1 MSALSFSPQSPP
13 VVLVTFDGSGTDRS
27 WRVTDDPVMGGQSKS
42 SFAVQDG
49 VGKFSGT
56 CAIVPFLK
64 APGFCNVGTTH
75 GLFTPAKFADAS
87 AFIHGSLYLTL
98 KSSTPTY
105 TGFKVDFGAKNLT
118 RPSGSLSHGGAALK
132 ANIEI
137 PAGLKADASG
147 FVTIKVP
154 FSSFSV
160 DWSDYTGECDTK
172 VRTPPPPGKVWAGG
186 LPIGGTRT
194 AQPSGLTCAA
204 RHTVC
209 AQDPSGYQHLCC
221 DSTHPEVCPQAHHL
235 ASISSFMVWVEQL
248 GHSANSRAVVGTW
261 GHTRHMES
269 WQGRGPY

>member
-87 AFIHGSLYLTL
+87 AFIQGSLYLTL

-105 TGFKVDFGAKNLT
+105 TGFKVDFGANNLT
-118 RPSGSLSHGGAALK
+118 RPSGSLSHGGSSLK

-172 VRTPPPPGKVWAGG
+172 VRTPPPPGKVWAGR
-186 LPIGGTRT
+186 LPIRVHVPHSPVVLPVPRATPSARRTRAAT
-194 AQPSGLTCAA
+194 SICAA
-204 RHTVC
+204 TART
-209 AQDPSGYQHLCC
+209 PR
-221 DSTHPEVCPQAHHL
+221 
-235 ASISSFMVWVEQL
+235 
-248 GHSANSRAVVGTW
+248 SARRRITSPASRASWCGSSSWVTW
-261 GHTRHMES
+261 PTA
-269 WQGRGPY
+269 GP

>member
-1 MSALSFSPQSPP
+1 MLAVVVSALSFSPQSPP

-118 RPSGSLSHGGAALK
+118 RPSGSLSHGGSSLK

-172 VRTPPPPGKVWAGG
+172 
-186 LPIGGTRT
+186 
-194 AQPSGLTCAA
+194 
-204 RHTVC
+204 
-209 AQDPSGYQHLCC
+209 DPSGYQHLCC

-235 ASISSFMVWVEQL
+235 ASISSFMVWAEGAAGDFELELKQI
-248 GHSANSRAVVGTW
+248 AA
-261 GHTRHMES
+261 
-269 WQGRGPY
+269 GP